1 MRAPDDSLVQVGN
14 PQFIIFGVVGK
25 KMLVQHLGHVID
37 RTRVGRVE
45 DFLFDMATFWQ
56 VDLDIQVA
64 LGDFHARGAI
74 AINAHG
80 A

>member
-1 MRAPDDSLVQVGN
+1 
-14 PQFIIFGVVGK
+14 
-25 KMLVQHLGHVID
+25 MLVQHLGHVID

-45 DFLFDMATFWQ
+45 DFLIDMATFWQ
-56 VDLDIQVA
+56 VDLDIQVTFRN
-64 LGDFHARGAI
+64 LHARGAI

>member
-1 MRAPDDSLVQVGN
+1 MGAPDDSLVQVGN
-14 PQFIIFGVVGK
+14 PQLIILGVVGK

-45 DFLFDMATFWQ
+45 DFLFHMATFWQ
-56 VDLDIQVA
+56 VDLDIQVTFRN
-64 LGDFHARGAI
+64 LHARGAI

>member
-1 MRAPDDSLVQVGN
+1 MGAPDDALVQVGN
-14 PQFIIFGVVGK
+14 PQLIVLGVVGK

-45 DFLFDMATFWQ
+45 DFLFHMATFWQ
-56 VDLDIQVA
+56 VDLDIQVTFRN
-64 LGDFHARGAI
+64 LHARGAI